1 MTIAQ
6 IVIMTTA
13 LVFVIMH
20 EIKTR
25 ADDDKKANLFELQ
38 MLKQYECI
46 LNYLKETVDSDGVA
60 NKAILDAIG
69 RRNCEVLTIKQK
81 VDNLDRTWELKNHI
95 RKLLK
100 VRSSWM
106 NKTIS
111 DAEAMQKISD
121 MLAEIREKEKLE

>member
-6 IVIMTTA
+6 IVIMATA
-13 LVFVIMH
+13 LALVTIY
-20 EIKTR
+20 EAKTR
-25 ADDDKKANLFELQ
+25 ADNDKKADIFEFQ

-46 LNYLKETVDSDGVA
+46 LNLLNATVDSSGGA
-60 NKAILDAIG
+60 NKAILDAIN
-69 RRNCEVLTIKQK
+69 RRNCDVLTIKQNLG
-81 VDNLDRTWELKNHI
+81 NLDRTWELKNHI

-111 DAEAMQKISD
+111 DEEAMKKISD
-121 MLAEIREKEKLE
+121 MLAEIREKEKIE

>member
-6 IVIMTTA
+6 IVIMATA
-13 LVFVIMH
+13 LALVIIY
-20 EIKTR
+20 ETKTS
-25 ADDDKKANLFELQ
+25 ADNDKKANIFELQ

-46 LNYLKETVDSDGVA
+46 LNLLDAKVDSDGKA
-60 NKAILDAIG
+60 RKAILDAID
-69 RRNCEVLTIKQK
+69 RRNDEISFIRDKIS
-81 VDNLDRTWELKNHI
+81 NLDRTWELKSHI

-111 DAEAMQKISD
+111 DAEAMKKISD
-121 MLAEIREKEKLE
+121 MLAEIREKEKIE

>member
-13 LVFVIMH
+13 LALVIIY
-20 EIKTR
+20 EANTR
-25 ADDDKKANLFELQ
+25 ADNNKKADFFELQ

-46 LNYLKETVDSDGVA
+46 LKLLNAKVDSDGKA
-60 NKAILDAIG
+60 RKAILDAID
-69 RRNCEVLTIKQK
+69 RRNCEVFNIKQK
-81 VDNLDRTWELKNHI
+81 LDSLDRTWDLKNHI
-95 RKLLK
+95 RRLLK

-111 DAEAMQKISD
+111 DAEAMKKISD